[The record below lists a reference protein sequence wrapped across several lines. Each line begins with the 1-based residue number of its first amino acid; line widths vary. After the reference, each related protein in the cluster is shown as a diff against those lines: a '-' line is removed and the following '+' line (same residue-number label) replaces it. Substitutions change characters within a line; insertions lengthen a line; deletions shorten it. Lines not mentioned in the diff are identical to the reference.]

1 MPMKMRLGMRAAA
14 TAREEKRRRQARE
27 NGIVLEAPR
36 QHSSSSSSSSSQ
48 SKKRSVVGHKGPRRD
63 RDAVGSLRGAELRLS
78 KRDVESIQ
86 RSRDVFGRK

>member
-1 MPMKMRLGMRAAA
+1 MPMKMRLGMRAASI
-14 TAREEKRRRQARE
+14 AREEKRRRQARE
-27 NGIVLEAPR
+27 NGIVLEANR
-36 QHSSSSSSSSSQ
+36 HNHSA
-48 SKKRSVVGHKGPRRD
+48 RRGAVREKGPRRD